1 MLTFKWVFPWA
12 CVAGFLRRIVPDAA
26 PQHNITNGVVL
37 NKKEKEE
44 EIMNLG
50 NNNTTKAAPV
60 LVHRVSVGERVL

>member
-1 MLTFKWVFPWA
+1 M
-12 CVAGFLRRIVPDAA
+12 PDAA
-26 PQHNITNGVVL
+26 PQHNITNGVSF

-50 NNNTTKAAPV
+50 NNNTTKVAPV